1 MKKTAKQFRHWKN
14 KSITLL
20 GMSGVG
26 KTTFSTKLP
35 SQSWFHYSGD
45 YRIGTKY
52 LDEPILDYI
61 KSRAMEHEFLGD
73 LLRRDAIYIRNNI
86 SVDHLQPLSLFLGKV
101 GNSALGGLDVDE
113 FKRRQR
119 LFFEAE
125 IRAMADVRE
134 FMAKS
139 RDIYGYPNFI
149 NDAGGSICYLSDEEC
164 WHNLSELTV
173 ILYLQASEEMENTLV
188 ERARKKPKP
197 LFYDEKFLDHHLYRY
212 QQENSLKS
220 ADEIVPDEFVQWV
233 FPELISFRKPQYERL
248 AVQYGHTIDAGKI
261 FGLRDEADII
271 DLVCDSMAEQ
281 ES

>member
-1 MKKTAKQFRHWKN
+1 MKKTAKQFRQWKN

-86 SVDHLQPLSLFLGKV
+86 SVDHLQPLSLYLGKV
-101 GNSALGGLDVDE
+101 GNPALGGLGLDE

-125 IRAMADVRE
+125 IKAMADVRE

-139 RDIYGYPNFI
+139 RNIYGYPNFI

-173 ILYLQASEEMENTLV
+173 ILYLQTSEEMEKTLV

-197 LFYDEKFLDHHLYRY
+197 VFYDEKFLDQHLRRY
-212 QQENSLKS
+212 QQEKNLKS

-233 FPELISFRKPQYERL
+233 FPELISFRKPRYERL
-248 AVQYGHTIDAGKI
+248 ADQYGHTVDAGKI